1 MLDPLRDHRAV
12 HRLERDR
19 AQDRHLPAE
28 AKWGGVIS
36 VDPAA
41 NGDMW
46 VFHRADPPLMRFNP
60 SGRLVKSFWQGM
72 IV

>member
-1 MLDPLRDHRAV
+1 LQVLV
-12 HRLERDR
+12 ENGLVEN
-19 AQDRHLPAE
+19 RHLPAE